1 MFEMAFSRLG
11 CKIFGRMSFSGS
23 RIMLGIFQRTLK
35 MDRWC
40 AGGTVM
46 LHDTFLRSVHVQ
58 AGERAE
64 LTRVFTQSDVF
75 AFSALTGDTNPL
87 HLSEDY
93 AKAHRFEKPVVH
105 GILVCGLI
113 SAVLATKIPGCI
125 LLSQELRFLAPL
137 YAGEQVSAI
146 ADIIKIKRS
155 IAWIAVSC
163 IVNENKKII
172 LKGEVKIMLPEDK
185 GQNV

>member
-1 MFEMAFSRLG
+1 
-11 CKIFGRMSFSGS
+11 MSFSGP
-23 RIMLGIFQRTLK
+23 RIMLDIFQRTLK
-35 MDRWC
+35 MNRWR
-40 AGGTVM
+40 AGGIVM
-46 LHDTFLRSVHVQ
+46 LHDTFRRSVHIQ
-58 AGERAE
+58 AGEKAE

-75 AFSALTGDTNPL
+75 NFAELTGDTNPL

-105 GILVCGLI
+105 GVLVCGLV
-113 SAVLATKIPGCI
+113 SAVLGTKMPGCV

-137 YAGEQVSAI
+137 YAGEQVSAVL
-146 ADIIKIKRS
+146 DITKIKRS

-172 LKGEVKIMLPEDK
+172 LKGEVKVMLPEGK
-185 GQNV
+185 CQNV